1 MSTSHALSRLPNL
14 KLHAWGRVGAVLLLA
29 VSLGACGGGGGDD
42 DDTPSN
48 ANANRSMELS
58 GQISAVASAD
68 SFTVEGVEVD
78 ASDAVNTAGALTVGK
93 KVEVEGKLVN
103 GVFVAQRIELEDD
116 VDFDGLEIWGE
127 VESLNTAQKSFV
139 LRGVTVNYAGA
150 VFEDGTEAQL
160 ANGRV
165 IEVEGALAANGTSV
179 DAERIDFED

>member
-1 MSTSHALSRLPNL
+1 MSTSRVLFHVSNLNLRAWRRGWIALF
-14 KLHAWGRVGAVLLLA
+14 LA
-29 VSLGACGGGGGDD
+29 VGLAACGGGGDD
-42 DDTPSN
+42 DETPSN

-58 GQISAVASAD
+58 GLISAVASAD

-78 ASDAVNTAGALTVGK
+78 ASDAVNTAGTLSVGK
-93 KVEVEGKLVN
+93 RVEAEGKLVN
-103 GVFVAQRIELEDD
+103 GVFLATRIELEDD

-127 VESLNTAQKSFV
+127 VENLDTAPKSFV

-165 IEVEGALAANGTSV
+165 IEVEGDLAADGLSV
-179 DAERIDFED
+179 DATRIDYED